1 MNCSPLWIL
10 RISNRA
16 KASDAHN
23 ILINGTEKWNAD
35 NRHTQFND
43 LSPTAE
49 VVRMVYDS
57 VRSVSAQDHRAA
69 VERWRTML

>member
-1 MNCSPLWIL
+1 M
-10 RISNRA
+10 NRA

-23 ILINGTEKWNAD
+23 ILINGPETRNAD

-49 VVRMVYDS
+49 VVWMVYDS
-57 VRSVSAQDHRAA
+57 VRSVSAQDN
-69 VERWRTML
+69 